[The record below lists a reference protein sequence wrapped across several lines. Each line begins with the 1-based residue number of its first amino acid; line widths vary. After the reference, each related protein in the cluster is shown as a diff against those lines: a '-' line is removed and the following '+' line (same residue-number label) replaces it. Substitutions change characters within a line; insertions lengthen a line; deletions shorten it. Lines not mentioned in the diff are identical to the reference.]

1 MNRLY
6 YFLGKSGAGK
16 DTLVNKLMNS
26 SLLKL
31 KRHMSFTT
39 RPMRENEIN
48 GREYIFV
55 TDEEFDK
62 YKKEHKILESREYKV
77 ASGDIWKYFEVD
89 DIDYKDKLNYIGI
102 GTIKSYNKIKDIYGP
117 DMIRPIYIDADDD
130 IRRERL
136 IENRS
141 YSKAEINRRIEQ
153 DNIDFSKE
161 KLSEIYNL
169 YRFKNNTDIDSV
181 YRDIEFFIYED
192 SRFIYIPPYKVNI
205 PQRFIDNEEDKEI
218 KPENK
223 NEEIEL

>member
-89 DIDYKDKLNYIGI
+89 DIDYKDKFNYIGI
-102 GTIKSYNKIKDIYGP
+102 GTIESYNKIKDIYGP
-117 DMIRPIYIDADDD
+117 DMIRPIYIDTDDD

-136 IENRS
+136 TENRS

-192 SRFIYIPPYKVNI
+192 SRFIYISPYKINI
-205 PQRFIDNEEDKEI
+205 PQRIIDIESKEA
-218 KPENK
+218 KPKNK

>member
-1 MNRLY
+1 
-6 YFLGKSGAGK
+6 
-16 DTLVNKLMNS
+16 
-26 SLLKL
+26 
-31 KRHMSFTT
+31 MSFTT

-89 DIDYKDKLNYIGI
+89 DINYKDKFNYIGI
-102 GTIKSYNKIKDIYGP
+102 GTIESYNKIKDIYGP

-136 IENRS
+136 TENRS

-192 SRFIYIPPYKVNI
+192 SKFIYIPPYKTNI
-205 PQRFIDNEEDKEI
+205 PQRIIDIESKEI
-218 KPENK
+218 KPKNN